1 MLLTAKLQH
10 IMALPQIALDK
21 GCSRAELLL
30 AKDIIV
36 DERVRMKCRL
46 NTCGQYGQNL
56 LCPPNILPLETTR
69 SVLGKYSFAMI
80 VQLTKA
86 VPDGDYRK
94 VFDDQK
100 RQFGTNIVALEQEA
114 FRQGLM
120 FAVGLSAGH
129 CNICPACA
137 AREGKSVCRNPDI
150 ARPSMEALGM
160 DVSKTCC
167 EVGFPT
173 GFIEGEVT
181 LTGMLL
187 ID

>member
-1 MLLTAKLQH
+1 MLLAAKLRD
-10 IMALPQIALDK
+10 IMTMPQLALEK

-46 NTCGQYGQNL
+46 NACGQYGQNL
-56 LCPPNILPLETTR
+56 LCPPNVLPLEKTR
-69 SVLGKYSFAMI
+69 SMLEKYSFVMI
-80 VQLTKA
+80 MQLTRP
-86 VPDGDYRK
+86 VLDDNYRQ

-100 RQFGTNIVALEQEA
+100 RQFGHHIIDLEQEA
-114 FRQGLM
+114 FHRGFM
-120 FAVGLSAGH
+120 FAVGLAAGH
-129 CNICPACA
+129 CDICPACA
-137 AREGKSVCRNPDI
+137 AKEGKSVCRNPAT

-160 DVSKTCC
+160 DVAATCRQ
-167 EVGFPT
+167 VAFPT
-173 GFIEGEVT
+173 GFIKGEVT